1 VVSAARRVDQRRL
14 SELSAGVA
22 RKSEKTSD
30 HEEEKEGRSRATRPR
45 TIRNQS
51 EKGK

>member
-1 VVSAARRVDQRRL
+1 VVRVSRRVDQRRL
-14 SELSAGVA
+14 SELPAGTA

-30 HEEEKEGRSRATRPR
+30 PKEEKEGRSRATWPR